1 MTRAMDDIRK
11 GIPYIPTDPGFYRE
25 DGPTDWLRTQEGVW
39 LHSTFPFNSRWTLD
53 ASRMGPR
60 PFMRPLEPI
69 GFGDLRQYGRVPD
82 GDAGFWFDDR
92 GPILWLR
99 TIEGVWL
106 AADLEAPYWWTL
118 DVNNMPAVDMAHL
131 QAVTLAEAQTLLN
144 TVEAGEPN
152 PMDTYDGIA
161 GTVRGV
167 GGYGSATGPM
177 GTAPGRFRRS
187 DGPWDVPT
195 AYGGVVPMVV
205 P

>member
-1 MTRAMDDIRK
+1 MTRGMEDINDIGSEPTR
-11 GIPYIPTDPGFYRE
+11 PYIPSDPGFYRE
-25 DGPTDWLRTQEGVW
+25 DGPADWLRTQEGVW
-39 LHSTFPFNSRWTLD
+39 LHSTFPFNTRWTLD

-60 PFMRPLEPI
+60 PFMRRLTPI

-118 DVNNMPAVDMAHL
+118 DVNNMPAVNLAHL
-131 QAVTLAEAQTLLN
+131 HAVTLAEAQTLFD

-161 GTVRGV
+161 GTFGE
-167 GGYGSATGPM
+167 
-177 GTAPGRFRRS
+177 
-187 DGPWDVPT
+187 
-195 AYGGVVPMVV
+195 
-205 P
+205 